1 LLSSWE
7 VRCLTLAAQ
16 LESPQRRLKIA
27 LLDFGESK
35 NAFHVTDVLAKRLQ
49 SPDFEF
55 IDRDLSRA
63 AARGYGYRGSLNL
76 SVSEARDL
84 GAAIGCDFY
93 ILGDSQ
99 TLRRSPSTGS
109 AYFESYASIFLV
121 SARTG
126 KLIYWQRPSFQAG
139 SPEQAEQKLM
149 SHLQSDDSPQ
159 TYAAAIRKAYE
170 AERQEREL
178 AVERNTPI
186 IGEASE
192 ETDDNHGTRNP
203 RPYRRL
209 KPAYPD
215 SAAAA
220 DATGTVDVLAD
231 LDEQGEVT
239 RVDIARWAGF
249 GMDEAALATV
259 KQMHFF
265 PAMRD
270 GAVIPI
276 RVLLRYNFRRPA
288 K

>member
-1 LLSSWE
+1 MLSSAE
-7 VRCLTLAAQ
+7 VRCLTSAAQ

-27 LLDFGESK
+27 LLDFGDSK
-35 NAFHVTDVLAKRLQ
+35 NALHVTDVLATRLQ
-49 SPDFEF
+49 SPELEV

-93 ILGDSQ
+93 LLGDSQ

-126 KLIYWQRPSFQAG
+126 KLIDWQRPSFQAAG
-139 SPEQAEQKLM
+139 PEQAEQKLI
-149 SHLQSDDSPQ
+149 SFLQSDDPQ
-159 TYAAAIRKAYE
+159 LYVGAIRKAYE
-170 AERQEREL
+170 AERQEREQAIEL
-178 AVERNTPI
+178 NTPVI
-186 IGEASE
+186 EEASE
-192 ETDDNHGTRNP
+192 ETNDNHGTRNP

-220 DATGTVDVLAD
+220 DAIGTVDVLAD

-265 PAMRD
+265 PALRD
-270 GAVIPI
+270 GAAIPI